1 MDVKEVVQVAKNYIA
16 ELFGDERIINVGL
29 EEVDLDPSNNWI
41 VTIGFS
47 RPWDRNIGPILAGQ
61 ASRSYKILQGCTDP
75 RRGWKGPVREGSR
88 LEKFRVSPCSSTQ
101 TCSSCLS
108 WVKRIEI

>member
-61 ASRSYKILQGCTDP
+61 ASRSYKV
-75 RRGWKGPVREGSR
+75 VRIRDADG
-88 LEKFRVSPCSSTQ
+88 KV
-101 TCSSCLS
+101 LS
-108 WVKRIEI
+108 VKDRALRNSG